1 MEPLERRLARLLDT
15 MCGEL
20 GAEDAWWFERACALV
35 AEFVAKDPTPLYP
48 DPGPRD

>member
-35 AEFVAKDPTPLYP
+35 AEFDDPATLDTLLAKAGL
-48 DPGPRD
+48 